1 MSLLKTLLMFVGGA
15 LLGPKAG
22 QLINLVVS
30 RLLEDPQTGGLGGL
44 LKSFQDK
51 GYGDQAASW
60 VSTGQ
65 NQSISADQIQD
76 VLGGLVQQVS
86 QALGVSQQNASAS
99 LAELL
104 PNLIDKLTPD
114 GQVPDSTTL
123 AQRLAEL
130 KTESQQEQVT

>member
-65 NQSISADQIQD
+65 NQSVSADQIQD

-86 QALGVSQQNASAS
+86 QALGISPQKASAS

-123 AQRLAEL
+123 AQRLTEL

>member
-1 MSLLKTLLMFVGGA
+1 MSLLTTLLTFVGGA

-22 QLINLVVS
+22 QLINLVAS